1 MLSLKEEHLRILA
14 QQAKFEVKCSHAI
27 FSVEELEALE
37 QYGHWL
43 QALASGALPP
53 ISPAQQRFVEVAQGQ
68 RMPVSLHE
76 KAWFKYLGRTKL
88 EAEKGEALK
97 IEYHLL
103 EDSFYSRDM
112 AKQLRRGMRATLSE
126 AHRAG

>member
-1 MLSLKEEHLRILA
+1 MQSLKQQHLKLLA
-14 QQAKFEVKCSHAI
+14 EAGKFEVKCSHAI

-53 ISPAQQRFVEVAQGQ
+53 ISAAQQRFVEVAQGQ